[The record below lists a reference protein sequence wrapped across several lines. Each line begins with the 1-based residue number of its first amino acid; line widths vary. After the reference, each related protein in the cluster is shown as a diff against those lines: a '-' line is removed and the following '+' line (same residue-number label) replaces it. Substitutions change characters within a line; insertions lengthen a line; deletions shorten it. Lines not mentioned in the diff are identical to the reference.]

1 MHDFG
6 QLLKV
11 VARGTKTAFG
21 KPFTI
26 GTFFNSYAEKK
37 KNKKQTWRYEGTP
50 GKLEDIVRNGWRTVE
65 EQ

>member
-11 VARGTKTAFG
+11 VARGKKTAFG

-26 GTFFNSYAEKK
+26 GTFFSSYAEQK
-37 KNKKQTWRYEGTP
+37 KNKKR
-50 GKLEDIVRNGWRTVE
+50 KLEDE
-65 EQ
+65 EWLENS

>member
-11 VARGTKTAFG
+11 VARGKKTAFG

-26 GTFFNSYAEKK
+26 GTFFSSYAEKK
-37 KNKKQTWRYEGTP
+37 KNKKR
-50 GKLEDIVRNGWRTVE
+50 KLEDIVRNGWRTVE